1 MIAIHRI
8 QSKYTSIHAWFAMF
22 IAFCIPTMKKLVPL
36 VMACYLLFAVTWFIR
51 HRQRFRMQQSATMNW
66 MIALYAL
73 HLVGLC
79 WSDHFTA
86 GLKEL
91 EIKMSFAFFPLLYF
105 ITPGFSKTETERIL
119 RAFMWGTL
127 VFIPIAIGYGLYRYA
142 LSGDIGYMSYEM
154 LGINYHPSYAS
165 AYQAFTIFFLF
176 RTWGKGR
183 FILSSRTFHLMAMV
197 SSTL

>member
-1 MIAIHRI
+1 
-8 QSKYTSIHAWFAMF
+8 
-22 IAFCIPTMKKLVPL
+22 MKKLVPL

-119 RAFMWGTL
+119 RA
-127 VFIPIAIGYGLYRYA
+127 
-142 LSGDIGYMSYEM
+142 
-154 LGINYHPSYAS
+154 
-165 AYQAFTIFFLF
+165 
-176 RTWGKGR
+176 
-183 FILSSRTFHLMAMV
+183 
-197 SSTL
+197 